1 VRTGTATRLPKRCVR
16 GRLPD
21 REKPTTLPTSGAN
34 GAAGVGEPAGRDN
47 LSANTVR
54 VADSGL
60 RTATLHRASE
70 GTDPTVSAGAVVGL
84 IFAIFFAIGVA
95 FLCVVL
101 LRLAQVLKETKNL
114 VAGISEKTT
123 PLLGEIT
130 TTVTTA
136 NEQLGK
142 VDVITDNVSNISTN
156 ASALASTFSAT
167 VGGPMIKAAA
177 FSYGVRSALTNRR
190 HAEVEK
196 RVKSEMKAARKAK
209 KGE

>member
-1 VRTGTATRLPKRCVR
+1 M
-16 GRLPD
+16 
-21 REKPTTLPTSGAN
+21 
-34 GAAGVGEPAGRDN
+34 
-47 LSANTVR
+47 
-54 VADSGL
+54 
-60 RTATLHRASE
+60 
-70 GTDPTVSAGAVVGL
+70 SAGAVVGL
-84 IFAIFFAIGVA
+84 VFAIFFAVGVV

-101 LRLAQVLKETKNL
+101 LRLAQVLKETKQL

-130 TTVTTA
+130 NTVVTT

-177 FSYGVRSALTNRR
+177 FSYGVRSAISSRR
-190 HAEVEK
+190 RADVER
-196 RVKSEMKAARKAK
+196 RVKAELKAERKAK
-209 KGE
+209 KNGGVTP